1 LKNLERDD
9 ALVLPDINAFIPT
22 NFETNKK
29 EVATPAKRPELIEN
43 NSLLRLWHKK
53 DDTFWVPRANV
64 WILFRSPLAYATP
77 TNCVKTRLYTDLLK
91 DSLNEY
97 AYDAEVAGLCY
108 NIENQLEGM
117 LVSCDTSICKYGTMC
132 F

>member
-1 LKNLERDD
+1 M
-9 ALVLPDINAFIPT
+9 
-22 NFETNKK
+22 
-29 EVATPAKRPELIEN
+29 
-43 NSLLRLWHKK
+43 
-53 DDTFWVPRANV
+53 PRANV

-97 AYDAEVAGLCY
+97 AYDAEVAGLSY

-117 LVSCDTSICKYGTMC
+117 LVMYLYRLLEQKKN
-132 F
+132 